1 MKSLFA
7 IFIGKVEQSF
17 FLLYNRQRFFRN
29 IVLIKRTAGKVS
41 ETGVLEQI
49 FNSSNFNYLPRAMTA
64 ASIRQEV
71 IADNIAN
78 VNTPNFKKSAVEFE
92 ELLARELYGEEPDG
106 KLKLVRTHD
115 KHLPFEP
122 LEFHAEPQIV
132 QDNSTTMRMD
142 KNNVDIDIEMASLT
156 KNQLYYN
163 AIATQFG
170 GYVTTMKNAITSGQ
184 Q

>member
-1 MKSLFA
+1 M
-7 IFIGKVEQSF
+7 
-17 FLLYNRQRFFRN
+17 
-29 IVLIKRTAGKVS
+29 S

-71 IADNIAN
+71 IAHNVAN
-78 VNTPNFKKSAVEFE
+78 VNTPNYRKSVVEFE
-92 ELLARELYGEEPDG
+92 DVLAREIYGDEPDG
-106 KLKLVRTHD
+106 KLKLVRTHR
-115 KHLPFEP
+115 KHLPVAS
-122 LEFHAEPQIV
+122 LEVHAEPAVV
-132 QDNSTTMRMD
+132 QDHTTIMRVD
-142 KNNVDIDIEMASLT
+142 DNNVDIDIEMATLA

-170 GYVTTMKNAITSGQ
+170 GHVSKLKNAITSGQ